1 MPLFGKKIFSTVK
14 PLTDVEASETIY
26 TIPHTKEQF
35 KSEEYPLKTITC
47 EKNSTW
53 PRSWHPWCYFL
64 YIGSIKIAFDMISSV
79 TFMLSIY
86 SLLF

>member
-35 KSEEYPLKTITC
+35 KSKEYPLKTITC
-47 EKNSTW
+47 EKIQHGRAHGIHSVIFFISAQFKSLST
-53 PRSWHPWCYFL
+53 
-64 YIGSIKIAFDMISSV
+64 
-79 TFMLSIY
+79 
-86 SLLF
+86 

>member
-35 KSEEYPLKTITC
+35 KSKEYPLKTITC
-47 EKNSTW
+47 EKKFNMAALMASTVLF
-53 PRSWHPWCYFL
+53 SL
-64 YIGSIKIAFDMISSV
+64 YR
-79 TFMLSIY
+79 LN
-86 SLLF
+86 